1 MPEQKPL
8 ETISLAQ
15 AGIPAERV
23 QRLLSRLEERR
34 LCMHSL
40 LLVRHGKLAAEGY
53 WKPFE
58 KDRKHRMYSTTK
70 SFVSVAIGLL
80 IGEGRLTLEDH
91 ICDYFPEKL
100 PPEGPHPFTA
110 AMTVRDLLMMASA
123 HAKTTYRCMQDDDWV
138 RTFFVYPPS
147 HLPGTIFSYDTS
159 ATTVLTALVE
169 KLSGQRFLEYLRP
182 RLLDPL
188 GFSADAY
195 CTETP
200 LGLSWGGSGLICT
213 PRDLAKFAICC
224 MDGGRYRGQQLIPE
238 AYIRMATSRQIDN
251 TVANSHVESQQGY
264 GFQFWRTRHDGFA
277 CRGMGSQ
284 LAICQPNHDFIMVT
298 TADTQMQPNGEFEI
312 FDALWEELLP
322 YLSDSPLPPQEA
334 QEAALQARL
343 EALEV
348 QKALG
353 EKTSPTAAAVSGR
366 TYQME
371 ENDMQLRRLTF
382 TFAGDEGAME
392 YENATGLHTLRFGF
406 GRHVAQQF
414 PVYDYPCITSAAWKD
429 DDTLH
434 IQCYLIGDYLAT
446 LEIAVSF
453 GQGGVT
459 VLMRKA
465 AELFLEEY
473 QGFASGR

>member
-1 MPEQKPL
+1 MTEQKPL
-8 ETISLAQ
+8 QTISLAE
-15 AGIPAERV
+15 AGIPAQRV
-23 QRLLSRLEERR
+23 QRLLDRLEERR
-34 LCMHSL
+34 VCMHSL

-53 WKPFE
+53 WKPF
-58 KDRKHRMYSTTK
+58 DQQRKHRMYSTTK

-80 IGEGRLTLEDH
+80 IGEGKLTLEDRLV
-91 ICDYFPEKL
+91 DYFPEKL
-100 PPEGPHPFTA
+100 PPEGPHPYIA
-110 AMTVRDLLMMASA
+110 AMTVRDLLRMASA

-147 HLPGTIFSYDTS
+147 HQPGTIFSYDTS

-182 RLLDPL
+182 RLLEPI

-200 LGLSWGGSGLICT
+200 LGLSWGGSGLVCT
-213 PRDLAKFAICC
+213 PRDLAKFALCC
-224 MDGGRYRGQQLIPE
+224 MNGGRYDGRQLIP
-238 AYIRMATSRQIDN
+238 ADFIKMATSRQIDN
-251 TVANSHVESQQGY
+251 TLTGGHVESQQGY

-284 LAICQPNHDFIMVT
+284 LAICQPKRDFILVT

-312 FDALWEELLP
+312 FDALWEELYP
-322 YLSDSPLPPQEA
+322 YLSDSPLPPQEEE
-334 QEAALQARL
+334 EAALQARL
-343 EALEV
+343 DSLEV

-353 EKTSPTAAAVSGR
+353 AYDSPTAAAVNGH
-366 TYQME
+366 TFVMD
-371 ENDMQLRRLTF
+371 ENPMQLRRMTF
-382 TFAGDEGAME
+382 TFAGEEGALE
-392 YENATGLHTLRFGF
+392 YENQTGIHTLRFGF
-406 GRHVAQQF
+406 GHHVAQDF
-414 PVYDYPCITSAAWKD
+414 PDYGYPCITSAAWKD
-429 DDTLH
+429 EGMLE

-446 LEIAVSF
+446 LEIGVCFKA
-453 GQGGVT
+453 GTVT